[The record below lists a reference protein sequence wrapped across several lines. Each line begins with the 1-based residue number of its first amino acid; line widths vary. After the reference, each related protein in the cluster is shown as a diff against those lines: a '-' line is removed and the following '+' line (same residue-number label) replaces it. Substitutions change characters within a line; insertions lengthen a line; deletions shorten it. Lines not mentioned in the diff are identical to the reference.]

1 MRRFDVIPLK
11 KINDVEFGMKR
22 EEVRGILGEAKEFK
36 KSKFSKV
43 TTDDFGYCH
52 VYYDEND
59 QCEAVEIFEDSE
71 VFINGSIVFPGKIE
85 LAKEKIE
92 DLVEDE
98 GSWISYEQ
106 SIGIYAPG
114 EKMESIL
121 FGKKDYYK

>member
-1 MRRFDVIPLK
+1 MRRLDVVPLK
-11 KINDVEFGMKR
+11 KVNDVEFGMKR
-22 EEVRGILGEAKEFK
+22 EEVRELWGEAKEFK

-43 TTDDFGYCH
+43 TTDDFGFCH

-59 QCEAVEIFEDSE
+59 RCEAVEIFEDAE
-71 VFINGSIVFPGKIE
+71 VFINGGVVFPGKIE

-121 FGKKDYYK
+121 FGKKGYYR